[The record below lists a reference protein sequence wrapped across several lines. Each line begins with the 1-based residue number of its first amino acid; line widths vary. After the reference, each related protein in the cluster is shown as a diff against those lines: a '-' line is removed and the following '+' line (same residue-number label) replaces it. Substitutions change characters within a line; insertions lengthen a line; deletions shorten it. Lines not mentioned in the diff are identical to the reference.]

1 MEKNYH
7 NYTAAQF
14 LDDPNFI
21 EWVKQPTPE
30 LQVFWADWIQ
40 ANPENLQELRQA
52 EWQLRAILSA
62 NRVFV
67 SESAAEE
74 VWSRIQVSIK
84 PNAENTTPVRSIK
97 TMYAKKW
104 WAAAASILIISTFG
118 FLVWKGKSEEKN
130 SIANNQQTVITND
143 IVPGS
148 TRATLTLAD
157 GTTLVL
163 DSAKNGTITKE
174 GNVLV
179 VKQDDLLVYN
189 QSSEASVEVLY
200 NTITTPRG
208 GQYQM
213 VLSDGSKVWL
223 NAASSIRFPTTF
235 AGKERQVE
243 ITGEAYF
250 EVAHLANKPF
260 IVSTGSTSV
269 KVLGTH
275 FNIKAYDDEP
285 AAFITLLEG
294 SVNVSK
300 NLEAVIL
307 KPGQQ
312 ASVGQGIQVAAA
324 VDMEQVM
331 AWKNGAFVF
340 GESMTVKEIMQQ
352 LSRWYDVE
360 VVYQNQPAGHI
371 GGSISRNVNI
381 TEVLSIL
388 ELTGEVHFEIQGKRV
403 IVK

>member
-52 EWQLRAILSA
+52 ELQLKAILSA
-62 NRVFV
+62 NKVLV
-67 SESAAEE
+67 SENMEEE
-74 VWSRIQVSIK
+74 VWLRIQNSIES
-84 PNAENTTPVRSIK
+84 NAQNNTPVKSIR
-97 TMYAKKW
+97 TIYSKKW
-104 WAAAASILIISTFG
+104 WAAAASILIITSFG
-118 FLVWKGKSEEKN
+118 YLVWQGNLKEKKSHA
-130 SIANNQQTVITND
+130 STQQTETTNE
-143 IVPGS
+143 IGPGS
-148 TRATLTLAD
+148 TRATLTLAN
-157 GTTLVL
+157 GTKLVL
-163 DSAKNGTITKE
+163 DSAKNKTITRE
-174 GNVLV
+174 GNALV
-179 VKQDDLLVYN
+179 VNQDGKLVYN
-189 QSSEASVEVLY
+189 ESKGSSAEVLY
-200 NTITTPRG
+200 NTVTTPRG

-235 AGKERQVE
+235 TGKERRVE

-250 EVAHLANKPF
+250 EVAHLVNKPF
-260 IVSTGSTSV
+260 IVSKGSTSI

-300 NLEAVIL
+300 NLDAIIL

-312 ASVGQGIQVAAA
+312 ASVGQKIQFETE
-324 VDMEQVM
+324 VDLEQVM

-340 GESMTVKEIMQQ
+340 GESMTIKEIMQQ

-360 VVYQNQPAGHI
+360 VVYENQPTGHI

-381 TEVLSIL
+381 SQVLSIL
-388 ELTGEVHFEIQGKRV
+388 EQTGEVHFEVKGKLV
-403 IVK
+403 IIK